1 MKMNVTYEIMK
12 YEKYSYEFSFK
23 SLPTFKVWKK
33 FSLCLAFFKF
43 AELHIQKHGHFFGED
58 L

>member
-1 MKMNVTYEIMK
+1 MK

-33 FSLCLAFFKF
+33 FFLMFSLLQICGA
-43 AELHIQKHGHFFGED
+43 AHTET
-58 L
+58 